1 MRIFIAIC
9 FLAFIAI
16 TSMFLFLGALTI
28 WLLTVLIDRRLVIL
42 HQYSAFW
49 ASIYVWMMPAWHIA
63 RLGKQ
68 NIQNNRTYIV
78 ISNHQSLLDILVAF
92 SLFFPFKWVS
102 KAEIFNVPFIGWNM
116 VLNRYIKLFRGD
128 KSSIIQMMNDA
139 EHHLNNGSSVYIFPE
154 GTRSPN
160 GKVKD
165 FKLGA
170 FILAKKLNLPILPIV
185 INGTTNALP
194 KHSLSFHGHHH
205 ITIEVLPA
213 VEPET
218 FAQQSVDELAN
229 NMKVLIEK
237 RVEELA
243 HSDSKFIN
251 SANNLNTSH

>member
-1 MRIFIAIC
+1 MRSFIAVC
-9 FLAFIAI
+9 FLAFIAT
-16 TSMFLFLGALTI
+16 TSMVLFVGAFLVWLT
-28 WLLTVLIDRRLVIL
+28 TVLFDRRLVIL
-42 HQYSAFW
+42 HLYSSFW
-49 ASIYVWMMPAWHIA
+49 ASIYVWIMPAWHVT

-68 NIQNNRTYIV
+68 NIDWKRTYIV

-128 KSSIIQMMNDA
+128 KSSIAQMMNDS
-139 EHHLNNGSSVYIFPE
+139 ESHLNNGSSVYIFPE
-154 GTRSPN
+154 GTRSHN
-160 GKVKD
+160 GQVKD

-170 FILAKKLNLPILPIV
+170 FNLAKKLNLPILPIA

-213 VEPET
+213 IEPER
-218 FAQQSVDELAN
+218 FSDESAEELAQRMKRLISNRVDELSQTNPSGAQEQRS
-229 NMKVLIEK
+229 L
-237 RVEELA
+237 
-243 HSDSKFIN
+243 
-251 SANNLNTSH
+251 

>member
-1 MRIFIAIC
+1 MRSFIAVC
-9 FLAFIAI
+9 FLAFIAT
-16 TSMFLFLGALTI
+16 TSMVLFVGAFLVWLT
-28 WLLTVLIDRRLVIL
+28 TVLFDRRLVIL
-42 HQYSAFW
+42 HLYSSFW
-49 ASIYVWMMPAWHIA
+49 ASIYVWIMPAWHIT

-68 NIQNNRTYIV
+68 NIDWKRTYVV

-128 KSSIIQMMNDA
+128 KSSIAQMMNDS
-139 EHHLNNGSSVYIFPE
+139 ESHLNNGSSVYIFPE
-154 GTRSPN
+154 GTRSHN
-160 GKVKD
+160 GQVKD

-170 FILAKKLNLPILPIV
+170 FNLAKKLNLPILPIT

-213 VEPET
+213 IEPES
-218 FAQQSVDELAN
+218 FKDESAEELAQRMKRLISNRVDEL
-229 NMKVLIEK
+229 
-237 RVEELA
+237 
-243 HSDSKFIN
+243 SQTSTS
-251 SANNLNTSH
+251 SAQEQRSL